1 MHAFKDILLR
11 YDATNHSRYDSRRVT
26 KNGRDDNT
34 SSSTSYPTT
43 LLDRSSCS
51 TTVLHRTLKPRNR
64 SNHFP
69 NLILIHIE
77 IHGLPTLHQ
86 HLLHTRQMKI
96 ISPTLR
102 PIRPAE
108 PLPAAAMTR
117 ARELVTKVEMALPI
131 VKDLR
136 EASATR
142 MKIEVTG
149 IAMVH
154 KAMDVSPTSIAYA
167 LGMAWGVMV

>member
-1 MHAFKDILLR
+1 
-11 YDATNHSRYDSRRVT
+11 
-26 KNGRDDNT
+26 
-34 SSSTSYPTT
+34 
-43 LLDRSSCS
+43 
-51 TTVLHRTLKPRNR
+51 
-64 SNHFP
+64 
-69 NLILIHIE
+69 
-77 IHGLPTLHQ
+77 
-86 HLLHTRQMKI
+86 MKI